1 MLRFSVGVHSISSTE
16 DEENLI
22 DENETPWL
30 TKPSNIKGNP
40 TNSRMNL
47 PSPPPVQYRFKWLIT
62 QKNFVFIRWYRNQI
76 SPDESDFAGSE
87 AELASLKLE
96 DDKVS

>member
-30 TKPSNIKGNP
+30 TKPSNIKGNR

-47 PSPPPVQYRFKWLIT
+47 PSPPPVQYRFK
-62 QKNFVFIRWYRNQI
+62 
-76 SPDESDFAGSE
+76 
-87 AELASLKLE
+87 
-96 DDKVS
+96 

>member
-1 MLRFSVGVHSISSTE
+1 MINYS
-16 DEENLI
+16 
-22 DENETPWL
+22 
-30 TKPSNIKGNP
+30 
-40 TNSRMNL
+40 
-47 PSPPPVQYRFKWLIT
+47 
-62 QKNFVFIRWYRNQI
+62 KNFCIHSLIRNQI

>member
-30 TKPSNIKGNP
+30 TKPSNIKGNR

-62 QKNFVFIRWYRNQI
+62 QKIFVFIRWLEIKFRRM
-76 SPDESDFAGSE
+76 SPILLG
-87 AELASLKLE
+87 LKPNLQ
-96 DDKVS
+96 V